1 MHCPSCGNDRIKIYG
16 SPMRFDH
23 YDIRTAIC
31 DRCKL
36 TFTTKTIITEINVMN
51 PNTLQAEGVEP
62 AKFTAAHREY
72 LLGRA
77 PHPATRGRL
86 D

>member
-16 SPMRFDH
+16 SPVRFEW

-36 TFTTKTIITEINVMN
+36 TFTTRTTITEINVMN
-51 PNTLQAEGVEP
+51 PDTLHAEGVPPE
-62 AKFTAAHREY
+62 KFTPAHRDY
-72 LLGRA
+72 LLGRS
-77 PHPATRGRL
+77 PHPAARRRL